1 MFSFFQKRGSLCE
14 KIGCTGKLLRGYYHW
29 LLAIRNFWSIS
40 NLDVQMSSRNSKL
53 HPGKLPHEILARIL
67 ADEPVNDPR
76 VIAGPAVGWDAAVL
90 DFGDKYLIAKTDP
103 ITYATSE
110 IGWFAVHINAND
122 IACMGGT
129 PRWFLAS
136 LLMPGGDS
144 DEMLVEH
151 IFSDIRKGCA
161 EIGVNLIGGH
171 TEITQELTRP
181 VVAGVMLG
189 EVERNQLITPDGVKA
204 GDVLVLTKGIPLEAV
219 SIMAR
224 ERKEELVKVFGKER
238 VETASKFLYEPGISV
253 VKDARIACQA
263 VSVHAMH
270 DPTEGGLA
278 TAVNEISQAAGLDV
292 LLDGDAIPVLE
303 EGRLFCKH
311 FDMDP
316 LGSFAS
322 GALLI
327 CVDPSEADQL
337 LVALKD
343 EGLAAE
349 VIGEMRIGK
358 GQVMIRRGGREEPI
372 RIFNMDEIG
381 KIF

>member
-1 MFSFFQKRGSLCE
+1 M
-14 KIGCTGKLLRGYYHW
+14 
-29 LLAIRNFWSIS
+29 
-40 NLDVQMSSRNSKL
+40 
-53 HPGKLPHEILARIL
+53 LARIL
-67 ADEPVNDPR
+67 ADDPVRDPR

-90 DFGDKYLIAKTDP
+90 DFGDRYLIAKTDP
-103 ITYATSE
+103 VTYATDE

-136 LLMPGGDS
+136 LLMPGESS
-144 DEMLVEH
+144 DEALAER

-161 EIGVNLIGGH
+161 ETGISLVGGH
-171 TEITQELTRP
+171 TEITPELTRP

-189 EVERNQLITPDGVKA
+189 EAEPDRLVTPEGGRA

-224 ERKEELVKVFGKER
+224 EKKEDLAEAFGEER
-238 VETASKFLYEPGISV
+238 VEAAARFLYEPGISV
-253 VKDARIACQA
+253 VKDAKIACET

-278 TAVNEISQAAGLDV
+278 TAANELSRATGLGV
-292 LLDGDAIPVLE
+292 RIDGEAIPVLE
-303 EGRLFCKH
+303 EGRLFCAH
-311 FDMDP
+311 FGMDP

-327 CVDPSEADQL
+327 CVDPSDVDRL
-337 LVALKD
+337 LAALRD
-343 EGLAAE
+343 EGVSAE
-349 VIGEMRIGK
+349 AIGEMTAA
-358 GQVMIRRGGREEPI
+358 GGRVTI
-372 RIFNMDEIG
+372 RKEGKEALLPIFNMDEIG

>member
-1 MFSFFQKRGSLCE
+1 M
-14 KIGCTGKLLRGYYHW
+14 
-29 LLAIRNFWSIS
+29 
-40 NLDVQMSSRNSKL
+40 
-53 HPGKLPHEILARIL
+53 LARIL
-67 ADEPVNDPR
+67 ADEPVRDPR

-90 DFGDKYLIAKTDP
+90 DFGDRYLIAKTDP
-103 ITYATSE
+103 ITYATDE

-136 LLMPGGDS
+136 LLMPGESS
-144 DEMLVEH
+144 DEALAER

-161 EIGVNLIGGH
+161 EAGISLIGGH
-171 TEITQELTRP
+171 TEITPELTRP

-189 EVERNQLITPDGVKA
+189 EAEPDRLVTPEGGQA

-224 ERKEELVKVFGKER
+224 EKKEDLTKAFGEER
-238 VETASKFLYEPGISV
+238 VEAAARFLYEPGISV
-253 VKDARIACQA
+253 VKDAKIACET

-278 TAVNEISQAAGLDV
+278 TAVNELSRATGLGV
-292 LLDGDAIPVLE
+292 RIDGEAIPVLE
-303 EGRLFCKH
+303 EGRLFCAH
-311 FDMDP
+311 FGMDP
-316 LGSFAS
+316 LGAFAS

-327 CVDPSEADQL
+327 CVDPSDADRL
-337 LVALKD
+337 
-343 EGLAAE
+343 LAALRDGGVSAE
-349 VIGEMRIGK
+349 AIGEMTAAGERVTIRKEGK
-358 GQVMIRRGGREEPI
+358 EVLLP
-372 RIFNMDEIG
+372 IFNMDEIG

>member
-1 MFSFFQKRGSLCE
+1 M
-14 KIGCTGKLLRGYYHW
+14 
-29 LLAIRNFWSIS
+29 
-40 NLDVQMSSRNSKL
+40 
-53 HPGKLPHEILARIL
+53 LARIL
-67 ADEPVNDPR
+67 ADEPVRDPR

-90 DFGDKYLIAKTDP
+90 DFGDRYLIAKTDP
-103 ITYATSE
+103 ITYATDE

-136 LLMPGGDS
+136 LLMPGES
-144 DEMLVEH
+144 SNEALAER

-161 EIGVNLIGGH
+161 EAGISLVGGH
-171 TEITQELTRP
+171 TEITPELTRP

-189 EVERNQLITPDGVKA
+189 EAEPDRLVTPEGGLA

-224 ERKEELVKVFGKER
+224 EKKEDLAKAFGEER
-238 VETASKFLYEPGISV
+238 VEAAARFLYEPGISV
-253 VKDARIACQA
+253 VKDAKIACET

-278 TAVNEISQAAGLDV
+278 TAVNELARATGLGV
-292 LLDGDAIPVLE
+292 RIDGESIPVLE
-303 EGRLFCKH
+303 EGRLFCAH
-311 FDMDP
+311 FGMDP

-327 CVDPSEADQL
+327 CVDPSDADRL
-337 LVALKD
+337 
-343 EGLAAE
+343 LAALRDGGVSAE
-349 VIGEMRIGK
+349 AIGEMTAVRDRVTIRKEGK
-358 GQVMIRRGGREEPI
+358 EAPLP
-372 RIFNMDEIG
+372 IFNMDEIG

>member
-1 MFSFFQKRGSLCE
+1 M
-14 KIGCTGKLLRGYYHW
+14 I
-29 LLAIRNFWSIS
+29 
-40 NLDVQMSSRNSKL
+40 SRNSKL
-53 HPGKLPHEILARIL
+53 QSGKLPHEMLARIL
-67 ADEPVNDPR
+67 SDESVGDPR
-76 VIAGPAVGWDAAVL
+76 VIVGPAVGWDAAVL
-90 DFGDKYLIAKTDP
+90 DFGDRYLIAKTDP
-103 ITYATSE
+103 ITYATDE

-136 LLMPGGDS
+136 ILVPGRDS
-144 DEMLVEH
+144 DEALVER

-161 EIGVNLIGGH
+161 EIGINLVGGH

-189 EVERNQLITPDGVKA
+189 EVERDQLITPDGVKA

-224 ERKEELVKVFGKER
+224 ERREDLVKVFGTER
-238 VETASKFLYEPGISV
+238 VEAAANFLYEPGISV

-278 TAVNEISQAAGLDV
+278 TAVNEISQATGLGV

-311 FDMDP
+311 FGMDP

-327 CVDPSEADQL
+327 CVDPSEAGQL
-337 LVALKD
+337 LVALRD
-343 EGLAAE
+343 EGLVAE
-349 VIGEMRIGK
+349 VIGEMRVGED
-358 GQVMIRRGGREEPI
+358 QAMIRRDGREEPI
-372 RIFNMDEIG
+372 RIFNMDETG

>member
-1 MFSFFQKRGSLCE
+1 M
-14 KIGCTGKLLRGYYHW
+14 
-29 LLAIRNFWSIS
+29 
-40 NLDVQMSSRNSKL
+40 
-53 HPGKLPHEILARIL
+53 LARIL
-67 ADEPVNDPR
+67 ADEPVRDPR

-90 DFGDKYLIAKTDP
+90 DFGDRYLIAKTDP
-103 ITYATSE
+103 ITYATDE
-110 IGWFAVHINAND
+110 IGWFAVHVNAND

-136 LLMPGGDS
+136 LLMPGESS
-144 DEMLVEH
+144 DEALAER

-161 EIGVNLIGGH
+161 EAGISLVGGH
-171 TEITQELTRP
+171 TEITPELTRP

-189 EVERNQLITPDGVKA
+189 EAESDRLITPEGGRA

-224 ERKEELVKVFGKER
+224 EKRGDLVKAFGEER
-238 VETASKFLYEPGISV
+238 VEAAARFLYEPGISV
-253 VKDARIACQA
+253 VKDAKIACET

-278 TAVNEISQAAGLDV
+278 TAVNELSQATGLGV
-292 LLDGDAIPVLE
+292 RIDGEAIPVLE
-303 EGRLFCKH
+303 EGRLFCAH
-311 FDMDP
+311 FGMDP

-327 CVDPSEADQL
+327 CVDLSEADRL
-337 LVALKD
+337 
-343 EGLAAE
+343 LAALRDGGVSAE
-349 VIGEMRIGK
+349 AIGEMTAVGDR
-358 GQVMIRRGGREEPI
+358 VMIRKEGREEPLP
-372 RIFNMDEIG
+372 IFNMDEIG

>member
-1 MFSFFQKRGSLCE
+1 M
-14 KIGCTGKLLRGYYHW
+14 
-29 LLAIRNFWSIS
+29 
-40 NLDVQMSSRNSKL
+40 
-53 HPGKLPHEILARIL
+53 
-67 ADEPVNDPR
+67 
-76 VIAGPAVGWDAAVL
+76 GWDAAVL
-90 DFGDKYLIAKTDP
+90 DFGDRYLIAKTDP
-103 ITYATSE
+103 VTYATDE

-136 LLMPGGDS
+136 LLMPGESS
-144 DEMLVEH
+144 DEALAER

-161 EIGVNLIGGH
+161 ETGISLVGGH
-171 TEITQELTRP
+171 TEITPELTRP

-189 EVERNQLITPDGVKA
+189 EAEPDRLVTPEGGRA

-224 ERKEELVKVFGKER
+224 EKKEDLAEAFGEER
-238 VETASKFLYEPGISV
+238 VEAAARFLYEPGISV
-253 VKDARIACQA
+253 VKDAKIACET

-278 TAVNEISQAAGLDV
+278 TAANELSRATGLGV
-292 LLDGDAIPVLE
+292 RIDGEAIPVLE
-303 EGRLFCKH
+303 EGRLFCAH
-311 FDMDP
+311 FGMDP

-327 CVDPSEADQL
+327 CVDPSDVDRL
-337 LVALKD
+337 LAALRD
-343 EGLAAE
+343 EGVSAE
-349 VIGEMRIGK
+349 AIGEMTAA
-358 GQVMIRRGGREEPI
+358 GGRVTI
-372 RIFNMDEIG
+372 RKEGKEAPLPIFNMDEIG